1 MSTRPIL
8 GGNPSDTQQKQ
19 ESGPD
24 APRPEHQKGVDLPLA
39 VELPNWDLVPPDTL
53 LVRRRPVKK

>member
-8 GGNPSDTQQKQ
+8 GVNTPESQQTEASAAGTQPVHPKD
-19 ESGPD
+19 S
-24 APRPEHQKGVDLPLA
+24 DLPLA